1 LQRTYPATSV
11 AKTGSV
17 ETRPSIG
24 NDARLIRGT
33 RLSDGGR
40 LTSGRPLRR
49 GVHGLAALALVL
61 SSASSAGQAVAEVVV
76 DGGRDEMR
84 VSVENDTVG
93 HVLEALSEKGILHYR
108 SAKPL
113 NKAISGSFSG
123 SLGQVVSRILVG
135 FDFVVGYK
143 PKGVEIV
150 VYGESG
156 AKPIPSPPIE
166 ASRAQATSTVAEQAG
181 RSISLAPRHL
191 LPRAPSKYDMAT
203 SNLLMRR

>member
-1 LQRTYPATSV
+1 MQRAYSATSV
-11 AKTGSV
+11 AKTSSV

-33 RLSDGGR
+33 RLSDGGQ
-40 LTSGRPLRR
+40 LTSGRPLHR
-49 GVHGLAALALVL
+49 GFYGLSALALVL
-61 SSASSAGQAVAEVVV
+61 LSGQADAEIVV
-76 DGGRDEMR
+76 DSGRDEMR

-108 SAKPL
+108 STKPL
-113 NKAISGSFSG
+113 NKLIGGSFSG
-123 SLGQVVSRILVG
+123 SLGQVLSRILVG

-143 PKGVEIV
+143 PQGVEIV

-166 ASRAQATSTVAEQAG
+166 APRAQAASTVAEKAVPG
-181 RSISLAPRHL
+181 VSLAPRHL